1 MTTWAARH
9 LSCFQQFERLVHNWI
24 WGSAYWFKET
34 LKRCIKW
41 NLSMILRCWAI
52 CIFYRTF
59 CFLNA
64 LFITYV
70 SLAIMHFPPLRTV
83 LNCLSTA
90 LTSLRAGD
98 TYNILLHV
106 HLNRDSCTFNI
117 TFSRF
122 LMFIFTS
129 LKRYLRLTQ
138 IKVWLVQPAQHN
150 RTWGGGATLRFFFF
164 LFANCVSVAP
174 RSTACTARR
183 SSLD

>member
-34 LKRCIKW
+34 LKRCILW

-52 CIFYRTF
+52 CTFDCTF

-64 LFITYV
+64 LFITCV
-70 SLAIMHFPPLRTV
+70 SLAIMHFPPLRTM

-90 LTSLRAGD
+90 FTSLRASD

-117 TFSRF
+117 TFSWF
-122 LMFIFTS
+122 LTFFLLLLNVTYAW
-129 LKRYLRLTQ
+129 LKLKCGWCSRPSTTALEGVGLYL
-138 IKVWLVQPAQHN
+138 
-150 RTWGGGATLRFFFF
+150 GSFFFC
-164 LFANCVSVAP
+164 LQ
-174 RSTACTARR
+174 TA
-183 SSLD
+183 